1 MGHLT
6 KRGWSAKTPHITSA
20 DAAEFKARCRESHT
34 ARWSA
39 DVTRWNGTT
48 DVTLAE
54 DIPITGGTLTLDAGD
69 QIRRQLTMTVGGGDE
84 WEPTAANDPLPPW
97 GQRVHLYVRVDRRG
111 GGWFPPLK
119 VFTGPIRENVFERP
133 SLITTL
139 TCADPGSTLHEYL
152 HVRRKGYGGQ
162 TLEDA
167 VGDMVNA
174 ALPAG
179 LYDVEASDT
188 AGTTDVETYVAD
200 AGQSRLEAANE
211 VAGKWGHEVFF
222 DWAGDVVI
230 RRDLTDDDDDTWD
243 PSEAGPD
250 IGDVAR
256 PVAVFADNEGGNL
269 IGTTVSLSREGS
281 VNGVAVN
288 LDALR
293 KPVGDTD
300 ADLHWNHLETAGGS
314 IAWGDVFGRIP
325 MVETR
330 DVHRITSTLMDRQT
344 KRAKKLL
351 KRRRGMVQFVD
362 FDALPS
368 YWVEPDDRVALTING
383 YDADYYLERIEFDLT
398 GDAMR
403 CRTRVLT
410 TPRLDGGS

>member
-1 MGHLT
+1 MMGHLT
-6 KRGWSAKTPHITSA
+6 KRGWSAKTPHISST
-20 DAAEFKARCRESHT
+20 DAAEFRDRCRESHT

-48 DVTLAE
+48 TATLAE
-54 DIPITGGTLTLDAGD
+54 DIPITGGKLTLDSGD
-69 QIRRQLTMTVGGGDE
+69 QIRRQLSMTVGGGEE

-97 GQRVHLYVRVDRRG
+97 GQRIHLYVQVDRRG
-111 GGWFPPLK
+111 GGWFPKLK
-119 VFTGPIRENVFERP
+119 LFTGPIRENIFERP
-133 SLITTL
+133 SLITSL
-139 TCADPGSTLHEYL
+139 ECADPGSTLHEYL

-162 TLEDA
+162 TLVEAIGAMAD
-167 VGDMVNA
+167 A
-174 ALPAG
+174 ALPGAA
-179 LYDVEASDT
+179 YDIEAST
-188 AGTTDVETYVAD
+188 GATTQEVETFVAD

-211 VAGKWGHEVFF
+211 VAGRWGYEVFF

-230 RRDLTDDDDDTWD
+230 RRDLTDEDDASWD

-256 PVAVFADNEGGNL
+256 PVARFRDEEGGNL
-269 IGTTVSLSREGS
+269 IGTTTSLSREGS

-293 KPVGDTD
+293 KAQGTD
-300 ADLHWNHLETAGGS
+300 DLHWNHLETAGGS

-325 MVETR
+325 LVETK
-330 DVHRITSTLMDRQT
+330 DVHKITVAMEDRQT
-344 KRAKKLL
+344 QRAKKLL

-368 YWVEPDDRVALTING
+368 YWVEPDDRVEVSING
-383 YDADYYLERIEFDLT
+383 RTADYFLERIELDLT

-410 TPRLDGGS
+410 TPSL

>member
-6 KRGWSAKTPHITSA
+6 KRGWSTKTPTITTA
-20 DAAEFKARCRESHT
+20 DALEFKDRCRESHT

-39 DVTRWNGTT
+39 DVTRWDGS
-48 DVTLAE
+48 DEVTLAT
-54 DIPITGGTLTLDAGD
+54 DIPITGGRLTLDAGD
-69 QIRRQLTMTVGGGDE
+69 QIRRQLTITVGGGDE
-84 WEPTAANDPLPPW
+84 WEATAANDPLPPW
-97 GQRVHLYVRVDRRG
+97 GQRIHLYVQIDRAG
-111 GGWFPPLK
+111 GGWFPRLK
-119 VFTGPIRENVFERP
+119 MFTGPIRENVFERP

-162 TLEDA
+162 TLVDA
-167 VGDMVNA
+167 IDAMIDA
-174 ALPAG
+174 ALPSG
-179 LYDVEASDT
+179 LYDVEAS
-188 AGTTDVETYVAD
+188 AGAVDVDVKTFVAD

-211 VAGKWGHEVFF
+211 VAGKWGYEVFF
-222 DWAGDVVI
+222 DWAGDAVI
-230 RRDLTDDDDDTWD
+230 RRDLTDDDDATWD

-256 PVAVFADNEGGNL
+256 PVAVFADMEHGNL
-269 IGTTVSLSREGS
+269 VGTTVSLSREGS

-293 KPVGDTD
+293 KPKDDPDTP
-300 ADLHWNHLETAGGS
+300 LHWNHLETAGGS

-325 MVETR
+325 LVETK
-330 DVHRITSTLMDRQT
+330 DVDKITDPLTDRQT
-344 KRAKKLL
+344 QRARKLL

-362 FDALPS
+362 FDAIPS
-368 YWVEPDDRVALTING
+368 YWVEPDDRVTVSING
-383 YDADYYLERIEFDLT
+383 AAPANYYLERIEFDLT

-410 TPRLDGGS
+410 TPSLT